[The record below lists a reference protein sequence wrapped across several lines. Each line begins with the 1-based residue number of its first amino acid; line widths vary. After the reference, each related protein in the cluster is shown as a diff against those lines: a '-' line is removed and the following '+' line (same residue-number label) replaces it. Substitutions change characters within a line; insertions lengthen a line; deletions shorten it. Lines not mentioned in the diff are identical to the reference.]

1 VSDLLSTTVA
11 YFAEGAVSAAL
22 FFLLYYYFTV
32 YSKPFLFLWSL
43 SWAASLAN
51 LLLLGSLTFV
61 WRDEGPARHVLS
73 FLATFAQTCQ
83 LIFLLLGSS
92 ALSFHA
98 KISRNRLLLWLALA
112 CVVAIIVTIPFSFR
126 EEHYMQRY
134 MLRVGFRYTSMFI
147 AFVVAGYW
155 VGFRYGVSRTIGK
168 KLIAASFFLFAA
180 YQLYYV
186 SIIIG
191 NSTGFKI
198 PLPGFFGMIEIVT
211 ISLMGLSMVIYLLED
226 EHIRL
231 TNANEEL
238 GNFLYRTSHDL
249 RSPIATILSITAL
262 AKRVLKEPDGLT
274 YMSMVEDRSKKLDS
288 VIADILDLAQNK
300 NKEIKL
306 EQVDFNALVQD
317 IFNELE
323 IKEPRDNAERISLHY
338 KVLGQNTLVTDYA
351 YLRTVVFNIFKNS
364 IKYRDK
370 TKEHSF
376 VGVEFKKT
384 AEVVVI
390 TISDNG
396 EGILPVCM
404 PRIFEMFFRANTRA
418 EGTGLG
424 LYIVSNLIDKLNGK
438 VTATSEYGKGT
449 TITVTLPNLER
460 G

>member
-1 VSDLLSTTVA
+1 
-11 YFAEGAVSAAL
+11 
-22 FFLLYYYFTV
+22 
-32 YSKPFLFLWSL
+32 
-43 SWAASLAN
+43 
-51 LLLLGSLTFV
+51 
-61 WRDEGPARHVLS
+61 
-73 FLATFAQTCQ
+73 
-83 LIFLLLGSS
+83 
-92 ALSFHA
+92 
-98 KISRNRLLLWLALA
+98 
-112 CVVAIIVTIPFSFR
+112 
-126 EEHYMQRY
+126 MQRY
-134 MLRVGFRYTSMFI
+134 MLRVGFRYSSMFI

-231 TNANEEL
+231 TKANEEI

-323 IKEPRDNAERISLHY
+323 KKEPRDNAERISLHY
-338 KVLGQNTLVTDYA
+338 KVLQQNTLVTDYA
-351 YLRTVVFNIFKNS
+351 YLKTVVFNIFKNS

-370 TKEHSF
+370 TKEQSF

-384 AEVVVI
+384 ADLVVI

-396 EGILPVCM
+396 EGILPVCL
-404 PRIFEMFFRANTRA
+404 PRIFEMFFRGNTRA